1 MSRVSHAIKNMKFSI
16 FFYVIFLILQFV
28 SRKLFLDNLG
38 DEFMGLSGTLR
49 SFLSFLN
56 LAELGI
62 GAAVGFSLYKPIFN
76 KDHGRINEL
85 ISLFGHLYK
94 KIGLIILI
102 AGLII
107 SAFFPIIF
115 DTLKAPLS
123 IVYYTFYTFLFGMCL
138 NFFFNFHIILLQAD
152 QKDYV
157 ITSNS
162 QSINLIK
169 IILQCVVVYYFQ
181 SIYGWITLEL
191 LYYITNSIILRKKVK
206 QIYPWLHLN
215 QKTTNSI
222 LKTNPEII
230 KKVKQISFHKLGAF
244 VTGGTDKILIFSF
257 ISIESVA
264 FFANYEMLFSR
275 LLQFVNTAFAGTAA
289 GIGNLV
295 AENNKENTHKVF
307 WEMMALRFYIGGVA
321 IIVLYFVTEP
331 FILVWLGDK
340 YILSKYVLM
349 LFLINMFIMQIR
361 IPVDH
366 FKDAYGLYQDIWAP
380 VVQSLINLGSSLILL
395 HFFDLAGILMG
406 TTIAFSIVIL
416 IWRPYFLYKHGFKIN
431 LLGYWKNFSILVL
444 SLILPFLIC
453 YKLKE
458 YIKLGDVNLFSL
470 VVYSLKILTLA
481 LACYTPII
489 YLSSVGFRN
498 VSKRL
503 VSLIKSKK

>member
-222 LKTNPEII
+222 LTKKT
-230 KKVKQISFHKLGAF
+230 
-244 VTGGTDKILIFSF
+244 LI
-257 ISIESVA
+257 
-264 FFANYEMLFSR
+264 R
-275 LLQFVNTAFAGTAA
+275 
-289 GIGNLV
+289 
-295 AENNKENTHKVF
+295 
-307 WEMMALRFYIGGVA
+307 
-321 IIVLYFVTEP
+321 YF
-331 FILVWLGDK
+331 GK
-340 YILSKYVLM
+340 
-349 LFLINMFIMQIR
+349 
-361 IPVDH
+361 
-366 FKDAYGLYQDIWAP
+366 
-380 VVQSLINLGSSLILL
+380 
-395 HFFDLAGILMG
+395 
-406 TTIAFSIVIL
+406 
-416 IWRPYFLYKHGFKIN
+416 
-431 LLGYWKNFSILVL
+431 
-444 SLILPFLIC
+444 
-453 YKLKE
+453 
-458 YIKLGDVNLFSL
+458 
-470 VVYSLKILTLA
+470 
-481 LACYTPII
+481 
-489 YLSSVGFRN
+489 
-498 VSKRL
+498 
-503 VSLIKSKK
+503 